1 MYTPLPTPVG
11 YRRVEPHPGAR
22 VASVFFGLT
31 GALLAATIVLVRTGS
46 TAATIAVAV
55 VVFVVA
61 IYGAVGASRAASR
74 GIATV
79 MFLLTV
85 AAAGWLVVQ
94 ALALYRAFF
103 DTDGPADPA
112 DPVSLASAEDKI
124 AAFDTSGS
132 FRIELTEDEIE
143 AVIQNGLSE
152 ADSPLARVEI
162 DIVDGDPDGALRFSG
177 EFKSGGMEASGE
189 ITARLVAGTVQV
201 ELVDLDLGALTVP
214 GIAEGAV
221 EDLVESIADLNEILV
236 ENRADVQ
243 AIVLADDRMLVT
255 GTQAG
260 GEVLTSA
267 ALLADLQE
275 QAAAATESVEPP
287 PERLGPGVVNAM
299 SASGTIYYVALGD
312 SLAANVGVDQARD
325 GYVSRLH
332 RQLQIRDGVDYGL
345 HNFGV
350 SGETSGTLLRSGQL
364 DAAVSFLATHDVR
377 YVTIDIGANDLL
389 GHLGSDDCSE
399 SLDTPACADR
409 LDSAFEVYAVNM
421 VEILD
426 RLAAAAPDATLVFL
440 RAYNPF
446 SLGFGAAV
454 ALESQSDATL
464 DAFNDVAADLAV
476 ARGFLVADGF
486 TPMQG
491 TASVTT
497 HMLDVPPDIHPFAI
511 GYDILAAAILDALPD

>member
-1 MYTPLPTPVG
+1 MYPPPPPPVS
-11 YRRVEPHPGAR
+11 RRLVEPHPGAR
-22 VASVFFGLT
+22 AASLIFGLL
-31 GALLAATIVLVRTGS
+31 GALLAAAVVLVRTGS
-46 TAATIAVAV
+46 TVTTIVAAATVFGVAL
-55 VVFVVA
+55 
-61 IYGAVGASRAASR
+61 YGAVWASRATSR
-74 GIATV
+74 GIASV
-79 MFLLTV
+79 MFLVTI
-85 AAAGWLVVQ
+85 AATGWLAVQ
-94 ALALYRAFF
+94 ALALYRAFS

-124 AAFDTSGS
+124 AAFDTSGA

-143 AVIQNGLSE
+143 AVIQNGLSQ
-152 ADSPLARVEI
+152 ADSPLARVDI
-162 DIVDGDPDGALRFSG
+162 DIVDGDPAGTLRFTG
-177 EFKSGGMEASGE
+177 EFKSGGVEASGE

-214 GIAEGAV
+214 SIAEGAI

-260 GEVLTSA
+260 GAVLTSE

-275 QAAAATESVEPP
+275 QAAAATDSIEPP
-287 PERLGPGVVNAM
+287 PERLGPGVINAM
-299 SASGTIYYVALGD
+299 SAPGSTYYVALGD

-345 HNFGV
+345 QNFGV
-350 SGETSGTLLRSGQL
+350 SGETSGTLIRSGQL
-364 DAAVSFLATHDVR
+364 DAAVSFLATHDVS

-399 SLDTPACADR
+399 SLEAPACADR
-409 LDSAFEVYAVNM
+409 LDSAFAIYAVNM
-421 VEILD
+421 VEILE
-426 RLAAAAPDATLVFL
+426 RLADAAPDATLVFL

-446 SLGFGAAV
+446 SLGLGAAV
-454 ALESQSDATL
+454 TFESQSDATL
-464 DAFNDVAADLAV
+464 DAFNDLAADLATE
-476 ARGFLVADGF
+476 RGFLVADGF
-486 TPMQG
+486 SPMRG
-491 TASVTT
+491 TAAVTT
-497 HMLDVPPDIHPFAI
+497 HMLDSPPDIHPFAI
-511 GYDILAAAILDALPD
+511 GYDILAGAIFDAISD

>member
-1 MYTPLPTPVG
+1 MYPPLPSPVAH
-11 YRRVEPHPGAR
+11 RRVEPHPGAR
-22 VASVFFGLT
+22 AASLFFGLL
-31 GALLAATIVLVRTGS
+31 GALLAAAVVLLRTGS
-46 TAATIAVAV
+46 TVTTIAVAM
-55 VVFVVA
+55 VVFGLA
-61 IYGAVGASRAASR
+61 LFGAVWASRATSR

-79 MFLLTV
+79 MFFLTV
-85 AAAGWLVVQ
+85 GAAGWLVVQ
-94 ALALYRAFF
+94 ALALYRAFS

-124 AAFDTSGS
+124 AAFETSGS

-143 AVIQNGLSE
+143 AVIQNGLSQ

-162 DIVDGDPDGALRFSG
+162 DIVDGDPDGALLFTG
-177 EFKSGGMEASGE
+177 EFKSGGVEASGE

-214 GIAEGAV
+214 GIAEGAI

-260 GEVLTSA
+260 GAVLTSGS
-267 ALLADLQE
+267 LLADLEE
-275 QAAAATESVEPP
+275 QAAAATSSVEPP
-287 PERLGPGVVNAM
+287 PERLGPGVINGT
-299 SASGTIYYVALGD
+299 SAPGATYYVALGD
-312 SLAANVGVDQARD
+312 SLAANVGVVDARD

-332 RQLQIRDGVDYGL
+332 RQLQIRDGGDYGL
-345 HNFGV
+345 RNFGV

-364 DAAVSFLATHDVR
+364 DAAVAFLQSNEVR

-389 GHLGSDDCSE
+389 GHLGSEDCSE
-399 SLDTPACADR
+399 SLDAPACAER
-409 LDSAFEVYAVNM
+409 LDNAFVVYAANM

-426 RLAAAAPDATLVFL
+426 RLAGAAPEATVVFL

-454 ALESQSDATL
+454 ALETQSDAKL
-464 DAFNDVAADLAV
+464 DAFNELAADLAV

-497 HMLDVPPDIHPFAI
+497 HMLDTPPDIHPVAI
-511 GYDILAAAILDALPD
+511 GYDILAVAILDVLSD